1 MNDASRAGRSD
12 SPGWDTIYDH
22 PDKVQSKYTVVD
34 GYRTHY
40 LTCGPEHGK
49 PLVLV
54 HGGNFQTGLASERW
68 FPNIVPLGNH
78 FRVFA
83 ADQLGGGQTDAPRDI
98 RDLGHVRVRAD
109 HILAFIEA
117 LNLGPVHLLGQSQ
130 GSWIATYIALKR
142 PDLVDRLIL
151 VDTASVALP
160 AGGMGGPNIA
170 SKFTEA
176 SLPGTMVRKH
186 IDPTAEGIREW
197 LVAYTYDVSIL
208 PDAFLERSAEL
219 ARKWLPIW
227 DEPWRQFWADGGA
240 RNKEQYLVD
249 GTHISEL
256 VHTLPQGPL
265 IIWGKNSVKGLDNGV
280 SLFKR
285 IPDAQFHVFDKAD
298 HLLWIDQ
305 WADFNSLSTWFLT
318 RGR

>member
-1 MNDASRAGRSD
+1 MNTTTADSHSRL
-12 SPGWDTIYDH
+12 PGWETIYDY
-22 PDKVQSKYTVVD
+22 PDKVQSKHVIVD

-40 LTCGPEHGK
+40 LASGRENGK

-68 FPNIVPLGNH
+68 FPNIVPLGKY

-83 ADQLGGGQTDAPRDI
+83 TDQLGGGDTDAPRDI
-98 RDLGHVRVRAD
+98 QDIGHVRVRAD

-117 LNLGPVHLLGQSQ
+117 LDVGPVHLLGQSQ
-130 GSWIATYIALKR
+130 GSWISAYIALKR

-176 SLPGTMVRKH
+176 SHPGTMVRKF
-186 IDPTAEGIREW
+186 IDPTREGIREW
-197 LVAYTYDVSIL
+197 LATYSYDVSAL
-208 PDAFLERSAEL
+208 PNEFLDRSAEL
-219 ARKWLPIW
+219 AKKWLPIW
-227 DEPWRQFWADGGA
+227 EEPWKEFWADGGE

-256 VHTLPQGPL
+256 VHTITHRPL
-265 IIWGKNSVKGLDNGV
+265 IIWGKNSVKGVDNGL

-298 HLLWIDQ
+298 HFLWVDQ
-305 WADFNSLSTWFLT
+305 WSDFNSLATWFLT
-318 RGR
+318 R

>member
-1 MNDASRAGRSD
+1 MNTRISDNGSGAAG
-12 SPGWDTIYDH
+12 WETIYDQA
-22 PDKVQSKYTVVD
+22 DKVQSKHIVVD

-40 LTCGPEHGK
+40 LTSGSEKSK
-49 PLVLV
+49 PLVFL

-68 FPNIVPLGNH
+68 FPNIVPLGRH

-83 ADQLGGGQTDAPRDI
+83 VDQLGGGDTDAPRDI
-98 RDLGHVRVRAD
+98 QDLGHVRVRAD

-117 LNLGPVHLLGQSQ
+117 LDVGPVHLLGQSQ

-142 PDLVDRLIL
+142 PDLVDRLVL

-170 SKFTEA
+170 KKFTEA

-186 IDPTAEGIREW
+186 IDPTREGIREW
-197 LVAYTYDVSIL
+197 LVAYCYDVSIL
-208 PDAFLERSAEL
+208 PDAFLDRTAEL
-219 ARKWLPIW
+219 ALKWLPIW
-227 DEPWRQFWADGGA
+227 DEPWKQFWADGGA
-240 RNKEQYLVD
+240 RNREQYLVD
-249 GTHISEL
+249 GVHISEL
-256 VHTLPQGPL
+256 VHTLTRPPL

-305 WADFNSLSTWFLT
+305 WSDFNTLTTWFLT
-318 RGR
+318 RRL